1 MEESLWGRR
10 DTDDV
15 IDDDIDDDGLKI
27 DELIDEEL
35 YLPLKLLSFCKNET

>member
-15 IDDDIDDDGLKI
+15 IDDDGLKI
-27 DELIDEEL
+27 DELIEEEL